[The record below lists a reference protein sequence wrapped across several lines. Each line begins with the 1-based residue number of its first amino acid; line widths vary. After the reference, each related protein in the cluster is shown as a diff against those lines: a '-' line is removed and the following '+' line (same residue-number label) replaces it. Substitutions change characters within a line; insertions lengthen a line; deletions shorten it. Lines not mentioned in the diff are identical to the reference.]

1 MEHVLCV
8 HLHAVSVLLL
18 PVLAV
23 FNANLLLTPCL
34 IMVFALFVTYLIVYL
49 VLLEMLIVVEL
60 VPINIAPYQIVQVIL
75 QLANSHV
82 LAIVLFVAVLL
93 FVPHVITIIIL
104 TTQTD
109 VPNAQQVVDL
119 AFNAILHNHQIVYLL
134 VA

>member
-1 MEHVLCV
+1 M
-8 HLHAVSVLLL
+8 
-18 PVLAV
+18 
-23 FNANLLLTPCL
+23 
-34 IMVFALFVTYLIVYL
+34 
-49 VLLEMLIVVEL
+49 
-60 VPINIAPYQIVQVIL
+60 L
-75 QLANSHV
+75 QLASSHV

-134 VA
+134 GAWLDFTLVQVIVWLALYIVQLAHQPPSVQVYLPNTPWDMCL

>member
-1 MEHVLCV
+1 
-8 HLHAVSVLLL
+8 
-18 PVLAV
+18 
-23 FNANLLLTPCL
+23 
-34 IMVFALFVTYLIVYL
+34 MVFALSVTYLIVYL

-60 VPINIAPYQIVQVIL
+60 VPINIAPYQIVQVML
-75 QLANSHV
+75 QLASSHV

-134 VA
+134 GA